1 MSDKPALDL
10 FGPKVTINTD
20 RYDHLIA
27 CETALKQIQHFV
39 AVDRGP
45 DKNTFVNGETI
56 QFFIETV
63 LGSEKEEAVLYAD
76 DMPEIIEEEK
86 P

>member
-1 MSDKPALDL
+1 MSKTKTYDL
-10 FGPKVTINTD
+10 FSPKVTINTD

-45 DKNTFVNGETI
+45 DNNMFVNGETI

-76 DMPEIIEEEK
+76 DMPEIIEEVK